1 MLHAGFLL
9 AFMLVAAPLASYV
22 PLASLA
28 AVLVIVAW
36 NMSEI
41 DKFRHLLS
49 APPGDAV
56 VLLVT
61 FGLTV
66 LVDLTVAIQV
76 GVVLAAI
83 LFMHRMAQVVQ
94 VEQGVRS
101 EEHTS
106 ELQSLMRISYA
117 VFCLKTKIT

>member
-1 MLHAGFLL
+1 MTPSFPTRRSPDPIRSGARSPIAGMLHAALLL

-66 LVDLTVAIQV
+66 MVDLTVAIQV

-83 LFMHRMAQVVQ
+83 LF
-94 VEQGVRS
+94 RS

-106 ELQSLMRISYA
+106 E
-117 VFCLKTKIT
+117 

>member
-9 AFMLVAAPLASYV
+9 AFMLAAAPLASYV

-28 AVLVIVAW
+28 AVLVIVAR

-49 APPGDAV
+49 APPGDTAV
-56 VLLVT
+56 RMVT

-66 LVDLTVAIQV
+66 MVDLPVVILV

-83 LFMHRMAQVVQ
+83 LLMPRMDQEVQ
-94 VEQGVRS
+94 VEQDVGFLRGEVH
-101 EEHTS
+101 EAPNPAPTF
-106 ELQSLMRISYA
+106 A
-117 VFCLKTKIT
+117 FP

>member
-1 MLHAGFLL
+1 MLL
-9 AFMLVAAPLASYV
+9 AAPLAAYL

-36 NMSEI
+36 NMSEV
-41 DKFRHLLS
+41 DKFRRLLS
-49 APPGDAV
+49 APLGDAV

-66 LVDLTVAIQV
+66 MVDLTVAIQV
-76 GVVLAAI
+76 GVVLAAL

-94 VEQGVRS
+94 VEQVVGFLQCAVSDAQMPALDFAFQTLPAGVD
-101 EEHTS
+101 
-106 ELQSLMRISYA
+106 RIS
-117 VFCLKTKIT
+117 VG